1 MSYVVTAQEMRRAD
15 ENTITRFGVPQLV
28 LMERAALSA
37 QDFIIEEWQNLFTK
51 RVRILIVAG
60 NGNNGGD
67 GVALARLFYL
77 QGHRVTV
84 LVSGKEERCSYLRY
98 CAEH

>member
-1 MSYVVTAQEMRRAD
+1 MCYVVSAQAMRRAD

-67 GVALARLFYL
+67 GVALARLSFICRGIGSRCL
-77 QGHRVTV
+77 
-84 LVSGKEERCSYLRY
+84 SAGKKKNILMR
-98 CAEH
+98 